1 MIPPGM
7 RTSGSGSMSSQRST
21 KKQPWVEG
29 TLTDEWRASRLLVG
43 PRLGSQ
49 SGHNNLQR
57 LRAHEC
63 RR

>member
-1 MIPPGM
+1 M
-7 RTSGSGSMSSQRST
+7 
-21 KKQPWVEG
+21 KQPWVEG

-43 PRLGSQ
+43 PRLGSL
-49 SGHNNLQR
+49 SGHNNLRR